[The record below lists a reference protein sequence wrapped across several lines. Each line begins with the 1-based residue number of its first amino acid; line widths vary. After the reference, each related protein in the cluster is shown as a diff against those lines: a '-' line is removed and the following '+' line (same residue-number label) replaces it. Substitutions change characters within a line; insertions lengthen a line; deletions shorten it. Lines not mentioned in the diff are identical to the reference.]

1 MAQMYKMSR
10 IVKESLPILLSIL
23 GFSLFTGHNL
33 ETAFNIFVTEFPF
46 FIIMVPAFINMA
58 GGFASVFAAR
68 ITSRLLLG
76 ELDRKYRPY
85 GILFS
90 DLIGLALVALTG
102 FIMLSLITFGINAV
116 FFGVEVSLF
125 ALLAII
131 LVSGIFTTV
140 LMCGIGLFV
149 ANMVVRKKLD
159 PDNFTPPIITTLGDA
174 VGTLLLV
181 FLIRLILLV

>member
-10 IVKESLPILLSIL
+10 IVRESLPILLSIL

-33 ETAFNIFVTEFPF
+33 GIALDIYVTRFPF
-46 FIIMVPAFINMA
+46 FFIMIPAFINMV

-68 ITSRLLLG
+68 LTSRILLG

-90 DLIGLALVALTG
+90 DLIGLSLVALTG
-102 FIMLSLITFGINAV
+102 FILLSLVTFGINAV
-116 FFGVEVSLF
+116 FFGIEVSLF
-125 ALLAII
+125 ALFAII

-140 LMCGIGLFV
+140 LMCCVGLFV
-149 ANMVVRKKLD
+149 ANVVIRKKLD

-174 VGTLLLV
+174 IGTLLLV
-181 FLIRLILLV
+181 FLTRILLLP